1 MKCKSVSE
9 AKKIEENEVTQR
21 RQRHCIR
28 RRKRQL
34 IRHFRPFFRHL
45 AAAAVFGGLLEAKRV
60 YVHETLLKYGN
71 FE

>member
-9 AKKIEENEVTQR
+9 AKKNEENEVTQR
-21 RQRHCIR
+21 RQRHCI

-45 AAAAVFGGLLEAKRV
+45 AAAVFGGLLGAKRV